1 MIDHPNDTIK
11 SCFLRAGPW
20 WPAALMELTRTVR
33 AVGFGRARLDHG
45 PGEIQCLASVAF
57 SPSEFYYLRKVPLH
71 SEEDSMNMGER
82 VGPGGLTLFKRR
94 GSSRYLNHDGA
105 RRG

>member
-1 MIDHPNDTIK
+1 MIEHPNDAIK
-11 SCFLRAGPW
+11 SCFLRAVPS

-57 SPSEFYYLRKVPLH
+57 SPSEFYYLRKVH
-71 SEEDSMNMGER
+71 AR
-82 VGPGGLTLFKRR
+82 VVLPYLCTGLGIQRVVAPVPGPCK
-94 GSSRYLNHDGA
+94 
-105 RRG
+105 